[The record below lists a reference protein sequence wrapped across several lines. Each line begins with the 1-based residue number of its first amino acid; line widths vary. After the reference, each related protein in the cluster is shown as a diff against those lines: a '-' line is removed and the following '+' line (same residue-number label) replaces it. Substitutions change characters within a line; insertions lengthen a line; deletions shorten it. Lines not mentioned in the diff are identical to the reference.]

1 MTKKTIAEALRDGL
15 REELK
20 RDKNIILM
28 GEDIGTTPGGWGG
41 PFTVTLGLVEEF
53 GPERVRN
60 TPISEKGFIGAA
72 IGAAMVGLRP
82 IVEVQYADFIFCAM
96 DELVNQAAKN
106 RYMSG
111 GQLRVPMVVRLP
123 SGASGRGAQH
133 SQCPEA
139 YFMHTPGLKVVSPS
153 TAYDA
158 KGLLKTAIRGED
170 PVIFMEH
177 KRIYGSVG
185 VRAVE
190 GGANPISEIPEEDFT
205 VPFGQSKIKR
215 EGKDVTILSN
225 QLMLYRSL
233 DAAEVL
239 AKEGISCE
247 IIDAMSLVP
256 FDMNTLATS
265 LEKTSRLIIVEED
278 NLTGGWG
285 AEIAARV
292 ADECLF
298 LLEAPIK
305 RVASYDVPIPASPV
319 LEQYVIPSTQRI
331 INTIHQVLGE

>member
-1 MTKKTIAEALRDGL
+1 MAQKTIAEAIRDGL
-15 REELK
+15 REELR
-20 RDKNIILM
+20 RDPNVILM

-60 TPISEKGFIGAA
+60 TPISEKGFVGAA
-72 IGAAMVGLRP
+72 VGAAMVGMIP
-82 IVEVQYADFIFCAM
+82 VVEMQYADFIFCAM
-96 DELVNQAAKN
+96 DEVVNQAAKN

-111 GQLRVPMVVRLP
+111 GQIRVPMVIRLP
-123 SGASGRGAQH
+123 SASSGRGAQH

-139 YFMHTPGLKVVSPS
+139 YFMHTPGLNVIMPS

-170 PVIFMEH
+170 PVVFIEH
-177 KRIYGSVG
+177 KRIYGSTG
-185 VRAVE
+185 FRGVE
-190 GGANPISEIPEEDFT
+190 GGANPVSDIPDEDYT
-205 VPFGQSKIKR
+205 VPFGLSKVKR
-215 EGKDVTILSN
+215 VGSDVTILSN

-239 AKEGISCE
+239 ANEGISCE
-247 IIDAMSLVP
+247 VIDAMSLVP
-256 FDMNTLATS
+256 FDMETLS
-265 LEKTSRLIIVEED
+265 KSIEKNSRLIIVEED

-285 AEIAARV
+285 AEVAARV

-298 LLEAPIK
+298 LLEAPVK
-305 RVASYDVPIPASPV
+305 RVASYDVPMPASPV
-319 LEQYVIPSTQRI
+319 LENFVIPTKERI
-331 INTIHQVLGE
+331 MDAIREIMHA